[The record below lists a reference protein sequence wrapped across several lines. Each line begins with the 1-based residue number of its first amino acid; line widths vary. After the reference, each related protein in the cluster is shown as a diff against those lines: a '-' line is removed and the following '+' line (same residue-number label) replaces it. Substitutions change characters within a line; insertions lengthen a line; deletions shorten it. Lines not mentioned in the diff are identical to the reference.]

1 MEFIIID
8 NRGIWYEDGL
18 RLDTI
23 LSFGKYKGL
32 SIKDIPYKYF
42 NYLIKNGTYLCKE
55 VIEFFNKKSN
65 DDNYDD
71 SDYEYWECMDVPNR

>member
-23 LSFGKYKGL
+23 LSFSAKSTQGFTQEL
-32 SIKDIPYKYF
+32 AIDVV
-42 NYLIKNGTYLCKE
+42 KE
-55 VIEFFNKKSN
+55 VGLTAVARDMK
-65 DDNYDD
+65 
-71 SDYEYWECMDVPNR
+71 